1 MNIEFEDDKKQKYQS
16 VTASVAFAVP
26 NSYDFNHEAYGAT
39 EEEARDSLLSELRS
53 IAEHMH
59 ESFSSILDKQSTTQT
74 ITNHRKNI
82 MKDLPS
88 KVTPGAIEHILAQ
101 SKVDYAVLG
110 GKLTHCMITL
120 PSGFIVTGESSC
132 VDPAEYNKALGEKY
146 AKDRAVQML
155 YMFEGYTL
163 ASALYEQRERAN
175 PFVNLVYEHSEV
187 LENIDSLK
195 AYAKQCKD
203 DVSGE
208 AYALM
213 GDQHMAMEEYASL
226 LSARMDLYKK
236 EKKDV

>member
-1 MNIEFEDDKKQKYQS
+1 M
-16 VTASVAFAVP
+16 
-26 NSYDFNHEAYGAT
+26 
-39 EEEARDSLLSELRS
+39 
-53 IAEHMH
+53 
-59 ESFSSILDKQSTTQT
+59 
-74 ITNHRKNI
+74 KN
-82 MKDLPS
+82 LPS
-88 KVTPGAIEHILAQ
+88 KITPGAIEHILAQ